1 MPVTNLLI
9 ERRIRLNA
17 GGVRYRMPAI
27 LSVSRWG
34 ADLATL
40 TVDFGTV
47 FPVQGAQF
55 EVTLDHAKGVRDRT
69 PLRPDGPSNWPETS
83 FFIREGTHTPLV
95 PGELS

>member
-1 MPVTNLLI
+1 M
-9 ERRIRLNA
+9 
-17 GGVRYRMPAI
+17 
-27 LSVSRWG
+27 G

-55 EVTLDHAKGVRDRT
+55 EVILDHAKGVRDRT